1 MTIIFPELPGLTWS
15 VTKSPIFQTR
25 IQRAASGRELRALDY
40 PYPLWQ
46 FTLSF
51 AFLRDNPDAGLDEL
65 RTLLGFYLA
74 SQGAHGTFLFKDPS
88 DQSTADQFLGIGNSS
103 RYTFQLQRTIGSSL
117 PGGGFAEPIVAPN
130 IVDAI
135 YFDGTIQN
143 SASYSVDP
151 STGLVSFV
159 IPPATG
165 LVITTDFS
173 FWFRCRF
180 TDDSYQ
186 FENFMYRLWQ
196 LKKLTFITVFP

>member
-25 IQRAASGRELRALDY
+25 VQRAASGRELRALDY

-65 RTLLGFYLA
+65 RTLLGFYLT

-88 DQSTADQFLGIGNSS
+88 DHSTADQFLGIGDSS
-103 RYTFQLQRTIGSSL
+103 RYIFQLQRTIGSSL

-143 SASYSVDP
+143 TASYSVDP

-165 LVITTDFS
+165 LVITADFS

>member
-25 IQRAASGRELRALDY
+25 VQRAASGRELRALDY

-51 AFLRDNPDAGLDEL
+51 AFLRDNPEAGLDEL
-65 RTLLGFYLA
+65 RTLLGFYLT
-74 SQGAHGTFLFKDPS
+74 SQGAHSTFLFKDPS
-88 DQSTADQFLGIGNSS
+88 DQSTADQFLGIGDFS
-103 RYTFQLQRTIGSSL
+103 RYIFQLQRTIGSSL

-130 IVDAI
+130 IVDAV

-143 SASYSVDP
+143 TTSYSVDP

-165 LVITTDFS
+165 LVITADFS

-196 LKKLTFITVFP
+196 LKKLTFITVFQ